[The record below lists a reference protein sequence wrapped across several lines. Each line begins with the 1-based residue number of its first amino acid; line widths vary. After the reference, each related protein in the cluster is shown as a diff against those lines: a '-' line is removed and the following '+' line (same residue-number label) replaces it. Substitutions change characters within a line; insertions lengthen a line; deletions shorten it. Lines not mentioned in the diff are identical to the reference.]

1 MVLNGSF
8 SMWSHVDSG
17 VPQGSVLGP
26 LLFLIY
32 VNDIDDCI
40 INRLSKFADDAK
52 LLGIVSDMEKV
63 ESLRRDLSNLY
74 EWSMDWLMLFNIEK
88 CHVIHFGSS
97 NIHAA
102 YEINGQLLSVANEE
116 RDLGI
121 MVSSDL
127 KVSK

>member
-63 ESLRRDLSNLY
+63 ESLRRDLHNLY
-74 EWSMDWLMLFNIEK
+74 EWSMDWLMLFSIEK
-88 CHVIHFGSS
+88 CHTIHFGSS
-97 NIHAA
+97 SIHAA
-102 YEINGQLLSVANEE
+102 YEING
-116 RDLGI
+116 
-121 MVSSDL
+121 
-127 KVSK
+127 